1 MVKLASA
8 ARSWLL
14 VGIVCCGPVGPNAH
28 PLESSPGTEVFPG
41 STLSNHAVTVVSA
54 TNQKNFD
61 LPRLTLLT
69 SREGGRD
76 QYVTGPS
83 EPFGGDLLIAPV
95 SDLSAKWADLQVR
108 ISSEHETLVACQSD
122 WDNCP
127 PAARRFMA
135 IIELA
140 RQREGRVRIGEIN
153 RAVNLSIKPVS
164 DWDLYGVDDFW
175 SAPLATFSIG
185 AGDCE
190 DYAIAKYVALR
201 ESGITP
207 DDLRLVVLH
216 DLKRNTNHA
225 VLAVRQDQEW
235 LILDNRTLI
244 IVNAEQAPHYHPLMV
259 FDHRGARASGTVAAL
274 LR

>member
-1 MVKLASA
+1 MAMLAAA
-8 ARSWLL
+8 ARSFLL
-14 VGIVCCGPVGPNAH
+14 VGIVCCGPVGPSAH
-28 PLESSPGTEVFPG
+28 PLESSPGAEAFAGATPG
-41 STLSNHAVTVVSA
+41 SQAVVVVPA
-54 TNQKNFD
+54 TNQKNPN

-69 SREGGRD
+69 PREGAI
-76 QYVTGPS
+76 S

-95 SDLSAKWADLQVR
+95 SDLSAKWAELQVR
-108 ISSEHETLVACQSD
+108 ISSEQETLFACRSD

-140 RQREGRVRIGEIN
+140 RQREGRARLGEIN

-164 DWDLYGVDDFW
+164 DWELYGVDDFW

-190 DYAIAKYVALR
+190 DYAIAKYVAFR
-201 ESGITP
+201 ESGIAP
-207 DDLRLVVLH
+207 DDLRLVILH

-235 LILDNRTLI
+235 LILDNRTLV
-244 IVNAEQAPHYHPLMV
+244 IVNAEEARHYHPLMV
-259 FDHRGARASGTVAAL
+259 LDHRGARAFGTVAL

>member
-1 MVKLASA
+1 MAKLAAA
-8 ARSWLL
+8 ARSFLL
-14 VGIVCCGPVGPNAH
+14 VGIVCCGPVGPSAH
-28 PLESSPGTEVFPG
+28 PLESSPGAEALARATPSG
-41 STLSNHAVTVVSA
+41 QPIAVVPA
-54 TNQKNFD
+54 KNQKNLD

-69 SREGGRD
+69 PQDGDRD

-83 EPFGGDLLIAPV
+83 EPFAGDLLIAPV
-95 SDLSAKWADLQVR
+95 SDLSAKWTELQVR
-108 ISSEHETLVACQSD
+108 ISSEQETLVACQSD
-122 WDNCP
+122 WDSCP
-127 PAARRFMA
+127 AAARRFMA

-140 RQREGRVRIGEIN
+140 RQREGRARLGEIN

-164 DWDLYGVDDFW
+164 DWELYGVDDFW

-190 DYAIAKYVALR
+190 DYAIAKYVAFR
-201 ESGITP
+201 ESGIAP
-207 DDLRLVVLH
+207 DDLRLVILH

-244 IVNAEQAPHYHPLMV
+244 IVNAEEARHYHPLMV
-259 FDHRGARASGTVAAL
+259 FDHRGARAFGTVAL